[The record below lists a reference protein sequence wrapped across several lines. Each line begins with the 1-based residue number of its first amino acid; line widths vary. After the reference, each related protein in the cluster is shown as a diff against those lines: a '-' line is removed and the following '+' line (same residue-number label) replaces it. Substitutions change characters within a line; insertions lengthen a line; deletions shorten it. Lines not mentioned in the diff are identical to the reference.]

1 MTSIARRGLELL
13 KLGLDSILYRLYER
27 RLWREIRDG
36 IEKGVHPQHV
46 ALIMDG
52 NRRYAR
58 AKNLPSIL
66 GHRLGREKLK
76 EILRWFYDLQ
86 IDYVTLYAFSTENF
100 ERDNQEV
107 KELMQLFEKSFREI
121 VAHPEIK
128 KRNVKIKVIGRTHL
142 LPPRVQEAIKNAE
155 ESTQNDTEGPTLIIA
170 VGYGGRAEMID
181 AIKLIAR
188 KIEKGEMTVDD
199 INEVVVEHHL
209 YTNGIPDP
217 DLIIRTSGEERLS
230 GFLTWQSAYS
240 ELYFADVY
248 FPGFRKIDLWR
259 AIRTYQS
266 RQRRFGK

>member
-1 MTSIARRGLELL
+1 MKIN
-13 KLGLDSILYRLYER
+13 LDSILYRVYER
-27 RLWREIRDG
+27 RLWFQIKDG
-36 IEKGVHPQHV
+36 IEQGIHPKHV

-52 NRRYAR
+52 NRRFAR
-58 AKNLPSIL
+58 SLNLPSYY
-66 GHRLGREKLK
+66 GHQLGREKLK
-76 EILRWFYDLQ
+76 DILKWMWELRIEYL
-86 IDYVTLYAFSTENF
+86 TLYAFSTENF
-100 ERDNQEV
+100 SRNDEEV
-107 KELMQLFEKSFREI
+107 KRLMEMFEKSFREI
-121 VAHPEIK
+121 ITHPEIK

-142 LPPRVQEAIKNAE
+142 LPERVQQAIKEAE
-155 ESTQNDTEGPTLIIA
+155 MSTFGNNGPCLIIA

-181 AIKLIAR
+181 AIREIAR
-188 KIEKGEMTVDD
+188 KVENGKMTVND
-199 INEVVVEHHL
+199 INEVVVERHL

-240 ELYFADVY
+240 ELYFCDVY

>member
-1 MTSIARRGLELL
+1 MKFGFDT
-13 KLGLDSILYRLYER
+13 ILYRLYER
-27 RLWREIRDG
+27 RLWAQIKDG
-36 IEKGVHPQHV
+36 IERGIHPKHV

-52 NRRYAR
+52 NRRFAR
-58 AKNLPSIL
+58 AKNLPSSL
-66 GHRLGREKLK
+66 GHHLGREKLK
-76 EILRWFYDLQ
+76 DILRWFYDLQ
-86 IDYVTLYAFSTENF
+86 IEYVTLYAFSTENF
-100 ERDNQEV
+100 NRDEQEV

-121 VAHPEIK
+121 VTHPEIR

-142 LPPRVQEAIKNAE
+142 FPSQIQEAIQEAE
-155 ESTQNDTEGPTLIIA
+155 ASTQTDVAGPTLIIA

-181 AIKLIAR
+181 AIKSIAK
-188 KIEKGEMTVDD
+188 KIDKGEMTVDD
-199 INEVVVEHHL
+199 ISEVVVERHL